1 MTGGNDE
8 MRFGINETGG
18 EQIENQQLTEQ
29 SSELTSG
36 DKEISDGER
45 ERLTEAA
52 PDIGRE
58 PEVSGHDT
66 AKLSQDGPK
75 LNTAE

>member
-18 EQIENQQLTEQ
+18 EHTEQ

-58 PEVSGHDT
+58 PEVSGNDN

>member
-58 PEVSGHDT
+58 PEVSGNDN